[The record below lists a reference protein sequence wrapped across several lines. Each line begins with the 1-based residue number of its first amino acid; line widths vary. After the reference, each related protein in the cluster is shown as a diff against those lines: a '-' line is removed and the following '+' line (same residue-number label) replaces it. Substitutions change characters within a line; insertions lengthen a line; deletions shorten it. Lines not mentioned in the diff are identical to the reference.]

1 MWNPS
6 AAAQFFTFLLIFI
19 IFYHFFIVFHHFH
32 LQGGVEPLG
41 CRSILHFF
49 VNFHN
54 FSSLFTIFYY
64 FFITFSS
71 LSFTGWCG
79 TPRLLL
85 NSSRS
90 ETIFFSLYANAIA
103 EGGRN
108 EINYFFTFFTSRAQ
122 IYACPPSLLLNWA
135 CAVCMF
141 DTSSCANSLL
151 YFLNCI
157 HSITL

>member
-1 MWNPS
+1 MN
-6 AAAQFFTFLLIFI
+6 AI
-19 IFYHFFIVFHHFH
+19 H
-32 LQGGVEPLG
+32 LGGARIQGGVEPLG
-41 CRSILHFF
+41 CCSILHFF
-49 VNFHN
+49 VDFHH
-54 FSSLFTIFYY
+54 FSSLFTIFYC
-64 FFITFSS
+64 FLSLFHRFSS
-71 LSFTGWCG
+71 FSFTGWCG

-122 IYACPPSLLLNWA
+122 IYACPPSLPPSLLNWA

-157 HSITL
+157 HSITLLAMKFFY